1 MNDLTTPP
9 SSSSFSANI
18 PFQAELFN
26 SIEVGI
32 VILDDDFK
40 VQVWNKF
47 MENHGG
53 KRAGEIVGQ
62 SLFSHFPE
70 IEEQWLRTKVDPVFN
85 LKSPVFIIWEQRPY
99 LFKFGC
105 NRPVTCAAEHMYQ
118 NVTMFPIID
127 DHGNVSQFCML
138 VYDVTEQALGK
149 LGMEK
154 LNGELETAS
163 RVDGLTGLYN
173 RRYWQERF
181 DEVFKLCVRRD
192 KPSTAMMLDIDHF
205 KRINDSFGHQAGD
218 KVIKMLAALIKR
230 CIRETDLAGR
240 YGGEEFAIILT
251 DSAVEDATIV
261 AERIRQLAQRLTVE
275 HEGETIQFTV
285 SIGLSQFDPEFSSAM
300 AWLELADQALYAAK
314 QNGRNQFRVFAPSL
328 A

>member
-1 MNDLTTPP
+1 MSILTD
-9 SSSSFSANI
+9 SFNPATLSDSTALPI
-18 PFQAELFN
+18 ELLN
-26 SIEVGI
+26 SIEVGV
-32 VILDDDFK
+32 VILDRTFEVK
-40 VQVWNKF
+40 VWNKF

-53 KRAGEIVGQ
+53 MRSVDMVGK
-62 SLFSHFPE
+62 SLFSQFSE
-70 IEEQWLRTKVDPVFN
+70 IDEQWLRTKVDPVFN

-105 NRPVTCAAEHMYQ
+105 NRPVTCAADHMYQ
-118 NVTMFPIID
+118 NVTMFPIVD
-127 DHGNVSQFCML
+127 KAGHVEQFCML

-149 LGMEK
+149 LGMEH
-154 LNGELETAS
+154 LNEELKTAS

-181 DEVFKLCVRRD
+181 DEVFKLSKRRG

-205 KRINDSFGHQAGD
+205 KRINDTYGHQAGD

-251 DSAVEDATIV
+251 DSALDNAKVV
-261 AERIRQLAQRLTVE
+261 AERIRQFAQRLEVE
-275 HEGETIQFTV
+275 HEGKTIRFTI
-285 SIGLSQFDPEFSSAM
+285 SLGLAEFDSNIKGAM
-300 AWLELADQALYAAK
+300 GWLELADQALYEAK
-314 QNGRNQFRVFAPSL
+314 QNGRNQHRVFESVTL
-328 A
+328 

>member
-1 MNDLTTPP
+1 MSIPTDSFNSATLTDSTALP
-9 SSSSFSANI
+9 S
-18 PFQAELFN
+18 ELLN
-26 SIEVGI
+26 SIEVGV
-32 VILDDDFK
+32 VILDRTFEVK
-40 VQVWNKF
+40 VWNKF

-53 KRAGEIVGQ
+53 MRSVDMVGK
-62 SLFSHFPE
+62 SLFSQFSE
-70 IEEQWLRTKVDPVFN
+70 IDEQWLRTKVDPVFN

-105 NRPVTCAAEHMYQ
+105 NRPVTCAADHMYQ
-118 NVTMFPIID
+118 NVTMFPIVD
-127 DHGNVSQFCML
+127 KAGHVEQFCML

-149 LGMEK
+149 LGMEH
-154 LNGELETAS
+154 LNEELKTAS

-181 DEVFKLCVRRD
+181 DEVFKLSKRRG

-205 KRINDSFGHQAGD
+205 KRINDTYGHQAGD

-251 DSAVEDATIV
+251 DSALDNAKVV
-261 AERIRQLAQRLTVE
+261 AERIRQFAQRLEVE
-275 HEGETIQFTV
+275 HEGKTIRFTI
-285 SIGLSQFDPEFSSAM
+285 SLGLAEFDSNIKGAM
-300 AWLELADQALYAAK
+300 GWLELADQALYEAK
-314 QNGRNQFRVFAPSL
+314 QNGRNQHRVFESVTL
-328 A
+328 